1 MVEVPELIAS
11 RRARVGL
18 VGLGYVSWPASIRP
32 APRLATDY
40 DPHVPRTHKMRRHD
54 LGLSGVHLSHE
65 TLKRYDCVIIITH
78 HDAFNWQKIADNAP
92 LIVDTR
98 NA

>member
-1 MVEVPELIAS
+1 
-11 RRARVGL
+11 
-18 VGLGYVSWPASIRP
+18 
-32 APRLATDY
+32 
-40 DPHVPRTHKMRRHD
+40 MRRHD

-98 NA
+98 NALAGVKRDRRHIVRA